1 MDPEKGNPTGKSYE
15 ILQLNPQMSVL
26 LASASCISPSH
37 VTGCHDVESYK
48 DFALEEHFSFLLNI
62 SSQWRHCK
70 GTINLFDN
78 LQLYDRIR
86 TNYFGLFSILERSLE
101 QGVRK
106 KITNTPFLAALLD
119 NRILHRMHSAI
130 CGCCASCVLQK

>member
-70 GTINLFDN
+70 GIINLFDN
-78 LQLYDRIR
+78 PQFYDRIR
-86 TNYFGLFSILERSLE
+86 TNYFDLFSILERSLE
-101 QGVRK
+101 QGERK
-106 KITNTPFLAALLD
+106 RTPTL
-119 NRILHRMHSAI
+119 RS
-130 CGCCASCVLQK
+130 